1 MIVPSRVS
9 IPVRPLSTNRIT
21 RHARLVRQTFAGAIL
36 VAGPATV
43 SAQTCIVP
51 ASGIVSQRPFRELSG
66 VAWDPV
72 LQLAIG
78 VRDERLDYP
87 GYEIFAFDLNTLGDD
102 GCHQAFPLLSNSLS
116 REFQLDD
123 LEAITRLPTGDF
135 FALSSLSLDRVPSPR
150 DRWSRFRGVRF
161 TLNAEGGAPTVASLE
176 WISSDSRPNL
186 REWMI
191 SSSGRNWQD
200 HDYRGRAEAGGINVE
215 GLTHTA
221 DGQLILGFRA
231 PLGGGPSALVLFLQT
246 GAADAA
252 PQTVR
257 WDSIDVSGLP
267 GNDEERERGVRG
279 MTRISQ
285 ASEPDRYAIVV
296 GHTGPRHDRL
306 RIVLWQPS
314 DGTVLDRGELPDGY
328 VGEGITLIDVDGD
341 RLEILL
347 LDDLRGSALR
357 MWIDAWSND

>member
-1 MIVPSRVS
+1 MSSPIRFVTGVLAGSTLLTTPIPS
-9 IPVRPLSTNRIT
+9 
-21 RHARLVRQTFAGAIL
+21 F
-36 VAGPATV
+36 
-43 SAQTCIVP
+43 AQTCIVP
-51 ASGIVSQRPFRELSG
+51 ASGIASERTFRELSG

-87 GYEIFAFDLNTLGDD
+87 GYEIFAFDPKTLGDD
-102 GCHQAFPLLSNSLS
+102 GCHRAFPLLSDSLS

-123 LEAITRLPTGDF
+123 LEAITRLPNGDF
-135 FALSSLSLDRVPSPR
+135 FALSSLSLDHMPSPR

-161 TLNAEGGAPTVASLE
+161 TLNAEGGVPTVDRIE

-191 SSSGRNWQD
+191 SSSGRSWQD
-200 HDYRGRAEAGGINVE
+200 NDYRGRAEHGGINVE
-215 GLTHTA
+215 GLTHTS
-221 DGQLILGFRA
+221 DGQLMVGFRA
-231 PLGGGPSALVLFLQT
+231 PLGGGPSALVLFLQM
-246 GAADAA
+246 GAADVA

-267 GNDEERERGVRG
+267 GNDDERARGVRG

-285 ASEPDRYAIVV
+285 AGEPDRYAIVV

-314 DGTVLDRGELPDGY
+314 DGTVLDRGDLPDGY
-328 VGEGITLIDVDGD
+328 VGEGITLIDREGD
-341 RLEILL
+341 RLEVLL
-347 LDDLRGSALR
+347 LDDLLGSALR
-357 MWIDAWSND
+357 MWIDDWPND

>member
-1 MIVPSRVS
+1 VS
-9 IPVRPLSTNRIT
+9 IFT
-21 RHARLVRQTFAGAIL
+21 
-36 VAGPATV
+36 GPARKSRIV
-43 SAQTCIVP
+43 IHSALVCRIIAGVIVLASPANAAAQTCIVP
-51 ASGIVSQRPFRELSG
+51 ETSITAQRPFRELSG

-78 VRDERLDYP
+78 IRDERLDYP
-87 GYEIFAFDLNTLGDD
+87 GYEIFAFDPNTVSDD
-102 GCHQAFPLLSNSLS
+102 GCHRAVPLLSGSLS

-123 LEAITRLPTGDF
+123 LEAITRLPNGDF
-135 FALSSLSLDRVPSPR
+135 FALSSLSLGHVPSPR

-161 TLNAEGGAPTVASLE
+161 TLTTQDGSPTVDRIE
-176 WISSDSRPNL
+176 RISSDSRPDL
-186 REWMI
+186 REWVI
-191 SSSGRNWQD
+191 SSSGRSWQD
-200 HDYRGRAEAGGINVE
+200 NDYRGRAEAGGINVE

-221 DGQLILGFRA
+221 DGQLIVGFRA

-246 GAADAA
+246 GAADVA

-267 GNDEERERGVRG
+267 GNDDERARGVRG

-285 ASEPDRYAIVV
+285 AGEPDRYAIVV

-306 RIVLWQPS
+306 RIALWQPS

-328 VGEGITLIDVDGD
+328 VGEGITLIDRDGD

-347 LDDLRGSALR
+347 LDDLLGSALR
-357 MWIDAWSND
+357 MWIDDWPND